1 MTRAG
6 RPVGMGRLRGAER
19 LTVRRVMAAATQTRA
34 ERIEGLV
41 WDPHREPAGR
51 WLNFGVT
58 SEGSDA

>member
-1 MTRAG
+1 
-6 RPVGMGRLRGAER
+6 MGRLRGAER